1 MIISATIVT
10 ATIRNRSTHKTQKS
24 QKKKKKNTENETA
37 VMSDSVLQRY
47 CNLLKGRDSEER
59 PSDTCVILQKP

>member
-10 ATIRNRSTHKTQKS
+10 ATIRNRSTNKTQKS
-24 QKKKKKNTENETA
+24 QKKKKNTENETA